1 MISIIKEFPIVWYCV
16 FLIFLQAAI
25 IHRVVCD
32 IAKKQDTPSTRD
44 GHMHKL
50 ITQYGTLM
58 SVFCPFLYVC
68 RGALLMT
75 AFSKNYGILVATY
88 HGTTMGRDLFILLIV
103 WGLHTTMF
111 EDFSHDFFRGPL
123 RREMLQGCFRC
134 CIMSRGMQ
142 VLVTSNLLN
151 GNNPPTTYQ
160 EYSWMWGAHN
170 PYNNHVAPRDVIAL
184 VVLLLMSWWFQNAM
198 FRVMNPVALVVA
210 WVKDMLDGE
219 NFSKKVYTFSKMW
232 GGTLFSIVCVQ
243 FTDSLSHSSST
254 GNGMPK
260 MLLDVAMSTMG
271 LL

>member
-134 CIMSRGMQ
+134 CIMSRGMH

-160 EYSWMWGAHN
+160 NFSSGVWGGPN
-170 PYNNHVAPRDVIAL
+170 PSNNQVPPEDVIAL

-198 FRVMNPVALVVA
+198 FRVMNPVALVVELGTEL
-210 WVKDMLDGE
+210 KDGE
-219 NFSKKVYTFSKMW
+219 NFSSVCTFLRMCV
-232 GGTLFSIVCVQ
+232 GTLAVISYEKFASHTPAPISGPGGLPDLTSQ
-243 FTDSLSHSSST
+243 FA
-254 GNGMPK
+254 K
-260 MLLDVAMSTMG
+260 LLM
-271 LL
+271 